1 MILYGYLFS
10 YLYLFGV
17 IFFIGALQKLFRFD
31 VEISRKVIHFFIGF
45 VWLILHK
52 YHAGTWHFLVVPIS
66 FVVINYASYKLK
78 IFKMFER
85 EDEKNHYG
93 TIFYAVAMTVMSAV
107 SLVFPQTLLPYG
119 LAVFCLSFGDAAAAL
134 CGKYIR
140 KGNNLFVSGK
150 LRTRKWTDKDNNV
163 RYSTE
168 IVADNIQ
175 MLDRKPKN
183 QSPIDED
190 LPDFLQ

>member
-1 MILYGYLFS
+1 MAYLNQVQ
-10 YLYLFGV
+10 L
-17 IFFIGALQKLFRFD
+17 IGAVGNDPDVRTLQGGAKVASFNLATTERFKD
-31 VEISRKVIHFFIGF
+31 RDGNRKEDTEWHSIVVWNNKAEFVE
-45 VWLILHK
+45 
-52 YHAGTWHFLVVPIS
+52 
-66 FVVINYASYKLK
+66 
-78 IFKMFER
+78 
-85 EDEKNHYG
+85 
-93 TIFYAVAMTVMSAV
+93 
-107 SLVFPQTLLPYG
+107 
-119 LAVFCLSFGDAAAAL
+119 
-134 CGKYIR
+134 KYIR